1 MLKGPRSM
9 SMFRAM
15 SWNKSQSETIIM
27 PWSGLRHY
35 SLLIVN
41 MKTKYT
47 KPCGLVLIKSQN
59 SLEEQK

>member
-15 SWNKSQSETIIM
+15 SWNKSQGETIIM

-35 SLLIVN
+35 SLSTVN

-47 KPCGLVLIKSQN
+47 NSYGLVLIKSQTA
-59 SLEEQK
+59 LDEQR